1 MNAAGI
7 PEPSDIRALL
17 EGYGMDTQNNQSLV
31 GTWVSPSPIITHI
44 DTRKLTVGMN
54 VFGTGI
60 PALASIKTVDVVSTD
75 GQITL
80 NVPTTLSGTA
90 SAILVSYFCVV
101 SDTWIQDRITNRIMP
116 WITSKTRQTFD
127 GLSTVTE
134 FYDGTGSSI
143 MILRRRPIVQLLQIS
158 YTNVDTNLYYLT
170 PTAIQ
175 VIADEGILKAKANF
189 NESSYIPI
197 FYRGDRNLRITY
209 QYGYA
214 NCPGDVAEAIKCL
227 TADVVLAHI
236 ANKTGGGNQG
246 LPGISRDY
254 GDAGKYT
261 HIRRDLAL
269 TANALIRKYMTGGA
283 S

>member
-17 EGYGMDTQNNQSLV
+17 EGYGMDTQKTLSLV

-44 DTRKLTVGMN
+44 DTRNLTVGMN

-60 PALASIKTVDVVSTD
+60 PALASIKSVDVVSTD

-80 NVPTTLSGTA
+80 NVPTSLSGTA
-90 SAILVSYFCVV
+90 ETITVSYFCVV
-101 SDTWIQDRITNRIMP
+101 SDTWIQDRITNRILP
-116 WITSKTRQTFD
+116 WIVAKTRQTFD

-134 FYDGTGSSI
+134 FYDGTGSSL

-175 VIADEGILKAKANF
+175 VIAEEGILKAKANF
-189 NESSYIPI
+189 NESSYIPV

-227 TADVVLAHI
+227 TADVVLAHV

>member
-1 MNAAGI
+1 MNLAGI

-17 EGYGMDTQNNQSLV
+17 EGYGMDAQSSQNLT

-44 DTRKLTVGMN
+44 DTRKLAVGMN

-60 PALASIKTVDVVSTD
+60 PALASILTVDVVSTD

-80 NVPTTLSGTA
+80 NVPTTVSGTA
-90 SAILVSYFCVV
+90 SAITVSYFCIV
-101 SDTWIQDRITNRIMP
+101 SDTWIQNTITNEIMP
-116 WITSKTRQTFD
+116 IIERMTRLTFD
-127 GLSTVTE
+127 RLSQVTE
-134 FYDGTGSSI
+134 YYDGTGSSI
-143 MILRRRPIVQLLQIS
+143 LILRRRPIVQLLQIS

-175 VIADEGILKAKANF
+175 VVAEEGILKAKANF

-214 NCPGDVAEAIKCL
+214 NCPADVARAITLLAADL
-227 TADVVLAHI
+227 TLAHV

-246 LPGISRDY
+246 LPGISRDF

-261 HIRRDLAL
+261 HIRHDFAL
-269 TANALIRKYMTGGA
+269 RANSLLRKYMTGGG